1 MADFSKELAQR
12 AGTVNLN
19 AGPSPLPDGA
29 LLTAAASLLSY
40 ENLGMGV
47 AEISHRSAAFDQIV
61 LNANTDLRTLLEIP
75 SNYKILWMQGGGL
88 TQFAATVLNLLAW
101 YRIKNQLKPED
112 EVEGYYAVTG
122 SWSKKAAE
130 EGARMGAKAT
140 KVFDGKKYGGGKFK
154 AIPSAN
160 EWDIPQ
166 TEEDGRKPAFVYFC
180 DNETVDG
187 VEFGGPGS
195 ATEFPFDS
203 FDPEIPVVADMSSN
217 FLSRPVD
224 VTKYGIIYAGAQ
236 KNLGPSGV
244 TLVIVREDLIVDL
257 DAAVPF
263 GGARVPCM
271 LSYKNMA
278 DSNSMYKYVFF
289 SSVLATVALDTRG
302 IDDLD
307 FVQQTNPFSS
317 PSSTPP
323 TFAIYVCSLVLRQLL
338 ISPPM
343 PLAPSSRPLQPLS
356 DFADKKSSLVYA
368 EIDDPS
374 GFYVGT
380 AEKDVRSRMNVT
392 FRLKG
397 GEELEKKFVKEASD
411 RGIKGVNGHRSV
423 GGIRTS
429 IYNAVTLENIKTLVA
444 FMREFREKESA

>member
-1 MADFSKELAQR
+1 MADFTAELTQR
-12 AGTVNLN
+12 AGTINLN
-19 AGPSPLPDGA
+19 AGPSPLPDAA
-29 LLTAAASLLSY
+29 LLTAAGSLLSY

-47 AEISHRSAAFDQIV
+47 AEISHRSAQFDQIV

-101 YRIKNQLKPED
+101 YRIKHQLKPED
-112 EVEGYYAVTG
+112 EVEAYYAVTG

-130 EGARMGAKAT
+130 EGERMGVKVN

-154 AIPSAN
+154 GVPSVS
-160 EWDIPQ
+160 EWAVPQ
-166 TEEDGRKPAFVYFC
+166 LEEKARKPAFVYFC

-187 VEFGGPGS
+187 IEFGGPGS
-195 ATEFPFDS
+195 ETAFPFDK
-203 FDPEIPVVADMSSN
+203 FDAEVPIVADMSSN

-224 VTKYGIIYAGAQ
+224 VSKYGIIYAGAQ

-244 TLVIVREDLIVDL
+244 TLVIVRDDLIVDL
-257 DAAVPF
+257 DAAVQY
-263 GGARVPCM
+263 GGARVPSM

-278 DSNSMYKYVFF
+278 ESNSMY
-289 SSVLATVALDTRG
+289 
-302 IDDLD
+302 
-307 FVQQTNPFSS
+307 N
-317 PSSTPP
+317 TPP
-323 TFAIYVCSLVLRQLL
+323 TFTIYVCSLVLRSLL
-338 ISPPM
+338 VSPPM
-343 PLAPSSRPLQPLS
+343 PLPAPEARPLQPLS

-368 EIDDPS
+368 ELDDPS
-374 GFYVGT
+374 GFYAGT
-380 AEKDVRSRMNVT
+380 ADKATRSRMNVT

-397 GEELEKKFVKEASD
+397 GEELEKKFVKEASA
-411 RGIKGVNGHRSV
+411 RGIKGVSGHRSV

-429 IYNAVTLENIKTLVA
+429 IYNAVTLEQVKTLVA

>member
-1 MADFSKELAQR
+1 MADFSAELAQR

-19 AGPSPLPDGA
+19 AGPSPLPDAA

-40 ENLGMGV
+40 DNLGMGV

-112 EVEGYYAVTG
+112 EVEGYYAITG

-130 EGARMGAKAT
+130 EGARMGVKAT

-154 AIPSAN
+154 SIPSAN

-195 ATEFPFDS
+195 EAAFPFDK

-257 DAAVPF
+257 DAAVQY
-263 GGARVPCM
+263 GGARVPAM

-278 DSNSMYKYVFF
+278 DSNSMY
-289 SSVLATVALDTRG
+289 
-302 IDDLD
+302 
-307 FVQQTNPFSS
+307 N
-317 PSSTPP
+317 TPP
-323 TFAIYVCSLVLRQLL
+323 TFAIYVCSLVLRSLL

-343 PLAPSSRPLQPLS
+343 PLPAADARPLFPLS

-368 EIDDPS
+368 ELDDAS

-380 AEKDVRSRMNVT
+380 ADKDVRSRMNVT

-397 GEELEKKFVKEASD
+397 GEELEKKFVKEASE
-411 RGIKGVNGHRSV
+411 RGIKGVSGHRSV